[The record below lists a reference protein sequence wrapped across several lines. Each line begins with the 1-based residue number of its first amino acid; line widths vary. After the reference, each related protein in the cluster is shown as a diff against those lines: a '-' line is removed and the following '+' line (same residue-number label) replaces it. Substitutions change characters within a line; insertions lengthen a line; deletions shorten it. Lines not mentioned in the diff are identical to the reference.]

1 MPTVFA
7 TTRDQPQVTP
17 PAGSRAIP
25 YPFILNFVEGWADKE
40 RPARRTA
47 ERAAEQQRAAARRG

>member
-1 MPTVFA
+1 MA
-7 TTRDQPQVTP
+7 MS
-17 PAGSRAIP
+17 GNRAIP
-25 YPFILNFVEGWADKE
+25 YPLILNSVEGWADKE